1 MTSHTTSGEPP
12 ACAMDGGAVQHL
24 YLAHHN
30 WLKSLLRSKLGD
42 IHQAADLAHDTFVAI
57 LKSPART
64 TQLDALREPRAY
76 LRTVANGVLVDFF
89 RRRAL
94 ESAYLDALAAM
105 PEALAPSPEERALI
119 LEALHRIDAML
130 DALPSKTRSVFLQS
144 QLEGLSYNEI
154 AQAMAISLRTV
165 KRHMQ
170 AAFMACLEA
179 ML

>member
-1 MTSHTTSGEPP
+1 MTSHTTP
-12 ACAMDGGAVQHL
+12 ADTALAGDGGAVQHL
-24 YLAHHN
+24 YLAHHG

-57 LKSPART
+57 LKSSARGA
-64 TQLDALREPRAY
+64 QPEALREPRAY

-94 ESAYLDALAAM
+94 EGAYLDALAAM
-105 PEALAPSPEERALI
+105 PEALAPSPEERALV

-130 DALPSKTRSVFLQS
+130 DALPAKTRSVFLQS
-144 QLEGLSYNEI
+144 QLEGLTYQQI
-154 AQAMAISLRTV
+154 ADHMAISLRTV

-170 AAFMACLEA
+170 QAFTACLEA